1 MNIEDIKPNSIDA
14 IICFGLYICAQDKV
28 ISEQEKISLVNLT
41 LDASQN
47 EYKDYGFANKEK
59 LKNHIN
65 EISKVIM
72 NSSWLHKYT
81 SKDEKK
87 IVNDLINDIDTI
99 KIALRVSRI
108 AASADDFSEREHVKF
123 KYWIDYWSN
132 LIIDS

>member
-1 MNIEDIKPNSIDA
+1 
-14 IICFGLYICAQDKV
+14 
-28 ISEQEKISLVNLT
+28 
-41 LDASQN
+41 
-47 EYKDYGFANKEK
+47 
-59 LKNHIN
+59 
-65 EISKVIM
+65 M

-87 IVNDLINDIDTI
+87 IINDLINDIDTI